1 VKHIK
6 LTKLL
11 VLIPLIMLVLPGS
24 GCKRKTIEQLLQ
36 RGKVE
41 AAEKRCEKI
50 KPEEKTDCYKT
61 IALFYLKNEQYKK
74 AAMYYAKAGAH
85 INVINSYFQGDLIT
99 EAEKYCAEQTG
110 EVKKQCA
117 ASLGRKFFIDENPG
131 KAIQYYHLAGETEKV
146 LYIEAMTPI
155 FQLVDQINKKAA
167 EAKDF
172 DLSGKITG
180 LKKALVA
187 YIYMEKYHKWPY
199 PKEPGPY
206 QTAASIFEDA
216 LKILEDN
223 VVPTFIKT
231 LNDRSFDWSE
241 KSVRS
246 LSFDQFKMESLIN
259 LIIHLHHIA
268 DKKEFFTK
276 YSVIYQ
282 DKSKREKKEPPQSIN
297 YEEAYM
303 KVLDHSKMLLEE
315 IAESN
320 GEKNKEQL
328 DDYQHDINIDMQII
342 DYIASMMD
350 NVKSRIDDIHQRS
363 QKLKNSSKDEA
374 VKEKAEKLFWDFA
387 ARCSRVLHLISKEK
401 YQEANDLIISAY
413 DTAKSG
419 IDRYAGKPVGQ

>member
-1 VKHIK
+1 MKHNK
-6 LTKLL
+6 LFKLL
-11 VLIPLIMLVLPGS
+11 VLIPLVILVLQGS

-41 AAEKRCEKI
+41 AAEKRCTKM

-99 EAEKYCAEQTG
+99 EAEKYCADQTG
-110 EVKKQCA
+110 EAKKQCA

-131 KAIQYYHLAGETEKV
+131 KAIQYYHIAGETEKV
-146 LYIEAMTPI
+146 LYIEAMVPV
-155 FQLVDQINKKAA
+155 FQLVDKINKKAA
-167 EAKDF
+167 EVKDF
-172 DLSGKITG
+172 NLSGKISG
-180 LKKALVA
+180 LKKTLIA
-187 YIYMEKYHKWPY
+187 YIYMGKYHKWPY

-206 QTAASIFEDA
+206 KTAADAYENA

-223 VVPTFIKT
+223 VVPAFIKT

-259 LIIHLHHIA
+259 LIKNLHHIA

-276 YSVIYQ
+276 YSVVYH
-282 DKSKREKKEPPQSIN
+282 DKSKTGEKEPRQSIN

-315 IAESN
+315 IVDSN

-363 QKLKNSSKDEA
+363 QNLKNNSKDKA

-387 ARCSRVLHLISKEK
+387 AQCSRVLHLISKEK
-401 YQEANDLIISAY
+401 YQEANDLIVSAY

-419 IDRYAGKPVGQ
+419 IDRYTGKQVAQ